1 MANPYETMAQPY
13 SRMLGS
19 NIPQGTSRRQGGMFD
34 DLLNPVPTIN
44 TFFDAPSELHKQQ
57 FQASKDYRA
66 ITDPIQRA
74 EFMTQFPGASPEQ
87 IAAAEQLKQGYLQQQ
102 RTDQARTQGSA
113 FKSAVVDK
121 AVTANKPED
130 VTLIQSLDPIQD
142 REMLIQYFRTGTF
155 SKPGNNVVVVG
166 NHLYDRKN
174 EKWISG
180 PKTGQKEKRKLLKV
194 ELGTGDNKRVRFIDD
209 QTGEQIGEDIVA
221 PDSKNKNSAATM
233 DKIHEANFYLG
244 KKIAPALEL
253 LTQSKKDGFLSFDTG
268 GTDAY
273 IKEFFPESD
282 EYKLKNNYYQSLAS
296 KEAFNS
302 LEDLRIQAMETGS
315 KGSGLGQITQN
326 EFRALKDV
334 LNRLDQRA
342 TIDQQIES
350 LQEIEQR
357 YKNVLRLAGGES
369 PIEILDW
376 DSEYLIES
384 GYKKHEGKIYYKP
397 AYGPS
402 RGYNPDTDRFEILT
416 LRK

>member
-1 MANPYETMAQPY
+1 MANRYKLDIFPEMYTNPLT
-13 SRMLGS
+13 RVRG
-19 NIPQGTSRRQGGMFD
+19 NQGGQSQGLF
-34 DLLNPVPTIN
+34 
-44 TFFDAPSELHKQQ
+44 SELLQPAPRS
-57 FQASKDYRA
+57 FLDSTVANLMGRG
-66 ITDPIQRA
+66 DPNAALRKEYQSATNPERINILNRLA
-74 EFMTQFPGASPEQ
+74 TTPEQ
-87 IAAAEQLKQGYLQQQ
+87 QLAVGKMQQNLDQ
-102 RTDQARTQGSA
+102 QQARTKGLA
-113 FKSAVVDK
+113 FKSEVVNK
-121 AVTANKPED
+121 AIAANKPED
-130 VTLIQSLDPIQD
+130 VTLIQSLDPVQD
-142 REMLIQYFRTGTF
+142 REMLIQYFKTGTF
-155 SKPGNNVVVVG
+155 SKPEDDIVVVG
-166 NHLYDRKN
+166 NHLYNKRT
-174 EKWISG
+174 ETWISG
-180 PKTGQKEKRKLLKV
+180 PKKGQKEKRKLLKV
-194 ELGTGDNKRVRFIDD
+194 EFGTGDNKRVRFFDD

-221 PDSKNKNSAATM
+221 PDSKDKNSFATM
-233 DKIHEANFYLG
+233 NKIHEANFYLG
-244 KKIAPALEL
+244 KKIGPALEL
-253 LTQSKKDGFLSFDTG
+253 LTQSKKDGLLSFDTG

-273 IKEFFPESD
+273 IKEFFPESN

-342 TIDQQIES
+342 TIDQQIET

-357 YKNVLRLAGGES
+357 YKNVLRLAAGES

-384 GYKKHEGKIYYKP
+384 GYTKHEGKVYFKP

-416 LRK
+416 PRK